1 MEWLSRTSKQL
12 LLEISVGVVLF
23 NAVLAVIAAI
33 VLSRTSYP
41 LLPVLAGL
49 GLGTI
54 GAVIM
59 LIHMA
64 VMTERV
70 LASQNENYANKA
82 TVLHSVLR
90 KLVFIAA
97 LLCCWRFFDIN
108 LLAAVIGTMGMKA
121 GAFFQPTVHKILFRG
136 KDQMDSP
143 TL

>member
-12 LLEISVGVVLF
+12 VLELSVGVVLF
-23 NAVLAVIAAI
+23 NAVLAVIASI
-33 VLSRTSYP
+33 LLPKVSYP
-41 LLPVLAGL
+41 LLPVMAGL
-49 GLGTI
+49 GLGAI
-54 GAVIM
+54 GAVVM

-70 LASQNENYANKA
+70 LASQNENYANKT
-82 TVLHSVLR
+82 TVLHSMVR
-90 KLVFIAA
+90 KLLFVAA
-97 LLCCWRFFDIN
+97 LLCCWRFFDID

-136 KDQMDSP
+136 KDQMDST